1 MKAILAS
8 KRFNPGHISHIE
20 ANSKM
25 LEEHGFDV
33 RFSVHERFL
42 TFPGGSFK
50 DQEASASD
58 YLKLNAGDLFI
69 VWFPSLSVLL
79 NMLLVRLLSSATV
92 VYVYHEPY
100 TSFASYREAGFS
112 RIKALKITAISMVNW
127 LLCAFSH
134 KIILPSARAY
144 QALPVA
150 RIHTTRYA
158 KINLLF
164 SDEAQPNQINKP
176 RSFISYIGTIAE
188 DHAFEEFV
196 ALMHGSISNGTL
208 SKYKFLIATRSSLP
222 ERLNSII
229 EHGVSAGRL
238 VVQSGVPM
246 TNEQINGFYAQ
257 SYVVWNA
264 YKRSMQ
270 SGVLP
275 KAYMFGTPV
284 LMSMANQNE
293 YFEDGIHGVLI
304 SDCYADDEFERAV
317 KRLESSWAYISLNC
331 RNYYLQ
337 NFDYR
342 ALSSVFMQFVSG
354 KI

>member
-20 ANSKM
+20 ANSKL
-25 LEEHGFDV
+25 LEAQGFNV
-33 RFSVHERFL
+33 RFSLHERFL
-42 TFPGGSFK
+42 TFPGSSFK
-50 DQEASASD
+50 NRRANTED
-58 YLKLNAGDLFI
+58 YLKIRAGDLFI

-79 NMLLVRLLSSATV
+79 NMLLVRLVSSATV

-100 TSFASYREAGFS
+100 TSIASYREAGFS
-112 RIKALKITAISMVNW
+112 RMKALRVTAISMVNR
-127 LLCAFSH
+127 LLCGLAH
-134 KIILPSARAY
+134 KIILPSSRAY

-150 RIHTTRYA
+150 ETNTARYA

-164 SDEAQPNQINKP
+164 SDEARVDQLTQP
-176 RSFISYIGTIAE
+176 RTFIAYIGTIAE

-196 ALMHGSISNGTL
+196 QLVHTSISKETL
-208 SKYKFLIATRSSLP
+208 LPYKFLIATRSHMPDKLSAV
-222 ERLNSII
+222 I
-229 EHGVSAGRL
+229 EHGVSSGRL
-238 VVQSGVPM
+238 VIQSGSPM
-246 TNEQINGFYAQ
+246 TNDQINGFYAQ
-257 SYVVWNA
+257 SHVVWNA

-284 LMSMANQNE
+284 LMSASNQSE
-293 YFEDGIHGVLI
+293 YFEEGVHGALI
-304 SDCYADDEFERAV
+304 SDQYTSEEFEGA
-317 KRLESSWAYISLNC
+317 ISKMQPNWSLLSQNC
-331 RNYYLQ
+331 RLFFLQ

-342 ALSSVFMQFVSG
+342 ALSSTFMKFVSS